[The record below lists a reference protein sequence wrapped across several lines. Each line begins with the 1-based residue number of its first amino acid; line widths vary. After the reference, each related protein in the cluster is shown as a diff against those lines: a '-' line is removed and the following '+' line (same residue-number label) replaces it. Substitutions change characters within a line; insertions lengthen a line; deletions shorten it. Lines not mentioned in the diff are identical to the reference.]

1 MIPSQIAESVFALPE
16 KDRLEL
22 ARQIVESVTIDRRVN
37 ELVAEGIQRMED
49 VVTGKRA
56 ACQRAI
62 SAAQSDDGPQ
72 SSPTRSPHEKARRA
86 RRASFLVDPSR
97 VELLTS
103 SMPLRRSAN

>member
-56 ACQRAI
+56 AR
-62 SAAQSDDGPQ
+62 GRFPPRNRMTVLNHPQ
-72 SSPTRSPHEKARRA
+72 PDLHTKKPAEHG
-86 RRASFLVDPSR
+86 RASFLVDPSR